1 MLAAI
6 NNQKEVVTLLLQHG
20 ANKDHQDVSKRTAVQ
35 LAAVLGHREA
45 ALALDDKIGEPMTSA
60 MHVNYSSNFHECRGF
75 SMYFEVCST
84 NVPLVNHYCL
94 PGDKE
99 NLM

>member
-6 NNQKEVVTLLLQHG
+6 NNQKEVVTLLLQHE
-20 ANKDHQDVSKRTAVQ
+20 AKKDHQDVSKRTAVQ

-60 MHVNYSSNFHECRGF
+60 RHVNYS
-75 SMYFEVCST
+75 
-84 NVPLVNHYCL
+84 
-94 PGDKE
+94 
-99 NLM
+99 